1 MKVTSPEA
9 MEALGRELGAFA
21 QPGTVIALSGD
32 LGAGKSVLARGIAR
46 GLGITG
52 RIPSPTFVL
61 VAEYTQGR
69 IPLHHGDLYRLT
81 DPDDVLSVGLDE
93 LLEGDGVVV
102 LEWADRF
109 PEILPA
115 DHLAVTIEIGPAD
128 EDREVLFHATGP
140 LSRSLE
146 ACLG

>member
-1 MKVTSPEA
+1 MRVTSPDA
-9 MEALGRELGAFA
+9 MEALGRRLGAVA

-52 RIPSPTFVL
+52 RIPSPTFIL

-81 DPDDVLSVGLDE
+81 GPDDVMSVGLDE
-93 LLEGDGVVV
+93 FLGGEGIVV

-115 DHLAVTIEIGPAD
+115 DHLAIRIEIGPTDD
-128 EDREVLFHATGP
+128 EREVSLCAGGP
-140 LSRSLE
+140 ISRSLE
-146 ACLG
+146 ATLG